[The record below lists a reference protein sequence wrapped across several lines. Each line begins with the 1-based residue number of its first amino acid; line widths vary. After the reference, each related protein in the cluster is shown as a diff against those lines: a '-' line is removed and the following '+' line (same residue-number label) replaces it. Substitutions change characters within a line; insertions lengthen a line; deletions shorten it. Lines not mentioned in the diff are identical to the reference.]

1 MTEAF
6 YSLHHRLF
14 RLVVE
19 SAGGFIKNDNISLFV
34 KSACNAYALPM
45 PSRKTD
51 TPLSAEA
58 GWGFSYPMP

>member
-34 KSACNAYALPM
+34 KSACNAYALPL